1 MKSAFLIAAHGNFD
15 MLEYLIRALDYKNN
29 DIYIHIDKKC
39 GNIDFSQFQNI
50 TQYSKVECLKDRINV
65 LWGGISQ
72 PHSTF
77 LLLESAIRGGQYDYF
92 HLISGVDFPLLS
104 NEEIDSFLTRYQGI
118 EFVGFAKEN
127 KDLLSK
133 LGYYHLFYNGFLGKL
148 PCSKRLDEL
157 FMKIQSFLHIH
168 QFTNIREFSK
178 GCNWWSITYDLAV
191 SLLKEKRRI
200 LKQYRYTLCCDEV
213 FLQTFIKQHPVFFAK
228 VFDKENEYRSCM
240 RLIDWNRGTPYVYT
254 KSDYEEL
261 NNSKY
266 FFARKFGNIDVIKD
280 FVLYRAKTNVL

>member
-1 MKSAFLIAAHGNFD
+1 M
-15 MLEYLIRALDYKNN
+15 
-29 DIYIHIDKKC
+29 
-39 GNIDFSQFQNI
+39 
-50 TQYSKVECLKDRINV
+50 KDRINV

-77 LLLESAIRGGQYDYF
+77 LLLENAIRGGQYDYF

-104 NEEIDSFLTRYQGI
+104 NEEIDSFLTRYQGT

-148 PCSKRLDEL
+148 PCSKRLDVL

-200 LKQYRYTLCCDEV
+200 LKQYRYTLGV
-213 FLQTFIKQHPVFFAK
+213 V
-228 VFDKENEYRSCM
+228 V
-240 RLIDWNRGTPYVYT
+240 
-254 KSDYEEL
+254 
-261 NNSKY
+261 
-266 FFARKFGNIDVIKD
+266 
-280 FVLYRAKTNVL
+280 